1 MASASNSGALMRQ
14 HPRRSSAVK
23 LCRSATVAL
32 MLALYPG
39 ERAGAG
45 EFLLQPRTI
54 KDMKALFGQVESRDI
69 VAARARIGGTIMS
82 RSVDEGTVVK
92 AGDVVAVVADEKL
105 ALQAQS
111 LDGQLRALESQLTNA
126 KTAFERARSLMA
138 GGYTTQAAYDQAKTN
153 LDVLQHQ
160 LESARSQRA
169 VIAQQSDEG
178 KILAPKAGRVLTV
191 AIVPGSVIMP
201 GEAVARIASG
211 ATFLRLS
218 LPERHAALLR
228 LDAPV
233 SLDPQGAGAAD
244 GGSARRGRIAKIYP
258 EIDNGRVIADAEV
271 EGLADFF
278 VGERVL
284 VHAPVGERRALLIP
298 RAAISTRSGVDY
310 VRVLR
315 PEGALDVA
323 VIVADAHQGDLVEA
337 LTGLKAGDRIETP

>member
-1 MASASNSGALMRQ
+1 MRQFSRQSRTLGRFFRSGAL
-14 HPRRSSAVK
+14 
-23 LCRSATVAL
+23 AL
-32 MLALYPG
+32 PLALAPS
-39 ERAGAG
+39 EKAGAG
-45 EFLLQPRTI
+45 EFLVQPKTI
-54 KDMKALFGQVESRDI
+54 QDMKAMFGQVERRDI
-69 VAARARIGGTIMS
+69 VVARARIGGTIMS
-82 RSVDEGTVVK
+82 RSVDEGTEVQ

-111 LDGQLRALESQLTNA
+111 LDGQLRALDSQLANA
-126 KTAFERARSLMA
+126 KTAFERAKSLMA

-160 LESARSQRA
+160 LESAGSQRA
-169 VIAQQSDEG
+169 VIAQQTDEG

-191 AIVPGSVIMP
+191 AIVPGSVVMP

-233 SLDPQGAGAAD
+233 SVAPRGAAD
-244 GGSARRGRIAKIYP
+244 GGNARQGRIAKIYP

-278 VGERVL
+278 IGERVQI
-284 VHAPVGERRALLIP
+284 HAPVGERQALLIP
-298 RAAISTRSGVDY
+298 RAAVATRSGVDY
-310 VRVLR
+310 VRILR
-315 PEGALDVA
+315 PEGGLDVA
-323 VIVADAHQGDLVEA
+323 VVVADAHQGDMVEV
-337 LTGLKAGDRIETP
+337 LTGLKAGDKVETP

>member
-1 MASASNSGALMRQ
+1 MRQ
-14 HPRRSSAVK
+14 HPRRSSALGAFV
-23 LCRSATVAL
+23 RNAT
-32 MLALYPG
+32 LALLLALAAG

-45 EFLLQPRTI
+45 EFLVQPQTI
-54 KDMKALFGQVESRDI
+54 QNIKAMFGQVESRDI
-69 VAARARIGGTIMS
+69 VAARARIGGTILS
-82 RSVDEGTVVK
+82 RSVDEGTEVK

-111 LDGQLRALESQLTNA
+111 LDGQMRALDSQLSNA
-126 KTAFERARSLMA
+126 KTAFERAKSLMA

-169 VIAQQSDEG
+169 VIAQQTDEG
-178 KILAPKAGRVLTV
+178 KILAPKAGRVLTL
-191 AIVPGSVIMP
+191 AIVPGSVVLP

-228 LDAPV
+228 LNAPV
-233 SLDPQGAGAAD
+233 SVAPRGLVAAD
-244 GGSARRGRIAKIYP
+244 GGNARQGRIAKIYP

-278 VGERVL
+278 IGERVQ
-284 VHAPVGERRALLIP
+284 VQAPVGERQALLVP
-298 RAAISTRSGVDY
+298 RAAVLTRSGIDY
-310 VRVLR
+310 VRILR

-323 VIVADAHQGDLVEA
+323 VVVADAHQGNMVEV
-337 LTGLKAGDRIETP
+337 LTGLKAGDKVETP

>member
-1 MASASNSGALMRQ
+1 MRQ
-14 HPRRSSAVK
+14 HPRRSSPVK

-45 EFLLQPRTI
+45 EFLLQPRAI
-54 KDMKALFGQVESRDI
+54 QDMKALFGQVESRDI

-82 RSVDEGTVVK
+82 RSVDEGTEVK
-92 AGDVVAVVADEKL
+92 AGDVIAVVADEKL

-126 KTAFERARSLMA
+126 KTAFERAKSLMA
-138 GGYTTQAAYDQAKTN
+138 GGYTTQAAFDQAKTN

-233 SLDPQGAGAAD
+233 SVDPQGAGAAD
-244 GGSARRGRIAKIYP
+244 GGSASGGSARRGRIAKIYP
-258 EIDNGRVIADAEV
+258 EIDNGRVIVDAEV

-278 VGERVL
+278 IGERVL

>member
-1 MASASNSGALMRQ
+1 MRQ

-32 MLALYPG
+32 MLALSAC

-45 EFLLQPRTI
+45 ELLLQPRTV
-54 KDMKALFGQVESRDI
+54 KDMKAMFGQVESRDI

-233 SLDPQGAGAAD
+233 SVDPPGAGAAD
-244 GGSARRGRIAKIYP
+244 GGSASGGSARRGRIAKIYP
-258 EIDNGRVIADAEV
+258 EIDNGRVIVDAEV

-278 VGERVL
+278 IGERVL

>member
-1 MASASNSGALMRQ
+1 MRQFPRHPGALGRFF
-14 HPRRSSAVK
+14 RFGA
-23 LCRSATVAL
+23 
-32 MLALYPG
+32 LALNLAFALS
-39 ERAGAG
+39 EKAGAG
-45 EFLLQPRTI
+45 EFLVQPKTI
-54 KDMKALFGQVESRDI
+54 PDMKAMFGQVESRDI

-82 RSVDEGTVVK
+82 RSVDEGTEVQ

-111 LDGQLRALESQLTNA
+111 LDGQLRALDSQLINA

-169 VIAQQSDEG
+169 VIAQQTDEG
-178 KILAPKAGRVLTV
+178 KVLAPKAGRVLTV
-191 AIVPGSVIMP
+191 AIVPGSVVMP
-201 GEAVARIASG
+201 GEALARIASG

-233 SLDPQGAGAAD
+233 SVAPRGLGAAD
-244 GGSARRGRIAKIYP
+244 GGSARQGRIAKIYP

-271 EGLADFF
+271 AGLADFF
-278 VGERVL
+278 IGERVQI
-284 VHAPVGERRALLIP
+284 HAPVGERQALLIP
-298 RAAISTRSGVDY
+298 RAAVATRSGVDY
-310 VRVLR
+310 VRIVR
-315 PEGALDVA
+315 PEGGLDVA
-323 VIVADAHQGDLVEA
+323 VVVADAHQGDMVEA
-337 LTGLKAGDRIETP
+337 LTGLKAGDKVETP

>member
-1 MASASNSGALMRQ
+1 MRQ
-14 HPRRSSAVK
+14 HPCRSSA
-23 LCRSATVAL
+23 LWPFFRATP
-32 MLALYPG
+32 LALLLALAAG
-39 ERAGAG
+39 GRADAG
-45 EFLLQPRTI
+45 EFLVQPKTVQ
-54 KDMKALFGQVESRDI
+54 DMKAMFGQVESRDI

-82 RSVDEGTVVK
+82 RSVDEGTQVK

-111 LDGQLRALESQLTNA
+111 LDGQLRALDSQLTNA
-126 KTAFERARSLMA
+126 KTAFERAKSLMA
-138 GGYTTQAAYDQAKTN
+138 GGYTTQAAFDQAKTN

-169 VIAQQSDEG
+169 VIAQQTDEG

-233 SLDPQGAGAAD
+233 SVAPRRLGAAD
-244 GGSARRGRIAKIYP
+244 GGNARQGRIAKIYP
-258 EIDNGRVIADAEV
+258 EIENGRVIADAEV
-271 EGLADFF
+271 EGLTDFF
-278 VGERVL
+278 VGERVQ
-284 VHAPVGERRALLIP
+284 VHAPVGERQALLLP
-298 RAAISTRSGVDY
+298 RAAVATRSGVDY

-323 VIVADAHQGDLVEA
+323 VVVADAHQGDMVEA
-337 LTGLKAGDRIETP
+337 LTGLNAGDKVETP

>member
-1 MASASNSGALMRQ
+1 MRQ
-14 HPRRSSAVK
+14 HPRQSSP
-23 LCRSATVAL
+23 LGPFFRSAP
-32 MLALYPG
+32 LALLLAFTGG

-45 EFLLQPRTI
+45 EFLVQPQTI
-54 KDMKALFGQVESRDI
+54 QDMKALFGQVESRDI
-69 VAARARIGGTIMS
+69 VAARARIGGTILS
-82 RSVDEGTVVK
+82 RSVDEGTEVK

-111 LDGQLRALESQLTNA
+111 LDGQLRALESQLANA
-126 KTAFERARSLMA
+126 KTAFERSKSLMA
-138 GGYTTQAAYDQAKTN
+138 GGYTTQAAFDQAKTN

-169 VIAQQSDEG
+169 VIAQQADEG

-191 AIVPGSVIMP
+191 AIVPGSVVLP

-228 LDAPV
+228 LGAPV
-233 SLDPQGAGAAD
+233 SVAPRGPDGGAA
-244 GGSARRGRIAKIYP
+244 RQGRIAKIYP

-278 VGERVL
+278 IGERVQ
-284 VHAPVGERRALLIP
+284 VHAPVGERQALLIP
-298 RAAISTRSGVDY
+298 RAAVSTRSGVDY

-315 PEGALDVA
+315 LEGALDVA
-323 VIVADAHQGDLVEA
+323 VVVADAPQGDRVEA
-337 LTGLKAGDRIETP
+337 LTGLKAGDKVETP

>member
-1 MASASNSGALMRQ
+1 MRQ
-14 HPRRSSAVK
+14 HPRRSSA
-23 LCRSATVAL
+23 LGPFFRSAL
-32 MLALYPG
+32 LALILALAAG

-45 EFLLQPRTI
+45 EFLVQPRTI
-54 KDMKALFGQVESRDI
+54 QDMKAMFGQVESRDI

-82 RSVDEGTVVK
+82 RSVDEGTEVK

-111 LDGQLRALESQLTNA
+111 LDGQLRALDAQLINA
-126 KTAFERARSLMA
+126 KTAFERAKSLMA

-160 LESARSQRA
+160 LESATSQRA
-169 VIAQQSDEG
+169 VIAQQTDEG

-233 SLDPQGAGAAD
+233 SVAPRGAAD
-244 GGSARRGRIAKIYP
+244 GGNARQGRIAKIYP

-278 VGERVL
+278 VGERVQ
-284 VHAPVGERRALLIP
+284 VHAPVGERQALLIP
-298 RAAISTRSGVDY
+298 RAAVATRSGVDY

-323 VIVADAHQGDLVEA
+323 VVVADAHQGDMVEA
-337 LTGLKAGDRIETP
+337 LTGLKAGDKVETP